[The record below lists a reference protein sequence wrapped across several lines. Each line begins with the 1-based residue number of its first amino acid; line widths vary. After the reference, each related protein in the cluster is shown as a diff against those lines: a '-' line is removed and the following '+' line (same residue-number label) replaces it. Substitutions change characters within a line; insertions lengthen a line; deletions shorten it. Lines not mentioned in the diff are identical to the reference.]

1 MLMSHAG
8 EQCTLTKWSILLTD
22 VVIQTTG
29 GFIFVKGIGITF
41 TENRTPRDHTNR
53 KVIEMKRTR
62 PTRLHASAKI
72 ERQQAELLTLASKAL
87 GLCSRLMMAQKEIED
102 QARIDVKNHS
112 AQPRPACE

>member
-1 MLMSHAG
+1 MV
-8 EQCTLTKWSILLTD
+8 LTD

-41 TENRTPRDHTNR
+41 TENRTPRNHTNR
-53 KVIEMKRTR
+53 KVIDMKRNR

-72 ERQQAELLTLASKAL
+72 ERQQAQMLMLASKAL